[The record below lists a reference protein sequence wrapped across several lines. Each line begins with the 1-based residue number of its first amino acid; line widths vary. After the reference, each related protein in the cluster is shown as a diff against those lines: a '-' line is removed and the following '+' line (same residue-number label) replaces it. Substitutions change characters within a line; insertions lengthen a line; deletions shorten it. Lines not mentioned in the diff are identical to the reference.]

1 MTDAREELRRTSP
14 GGREMKK
21 IGIGADDA
29 AFELKETLVEH
40 LKEKGYEVED
50 YGVHSKDPVDYP
62 DIAVEVAEA
71 VARDEHDRAILVC
84 GTGIGMC
91 ITANKVPG
99 VRAAQCHDVFSA
111 ERARKS
117 NNAQVLTMGQRVIGP
132 ELAKTIVDAWLKS
145 EFGGGSSARKVA
157 KMEEVD
163 RRYHGVA

>member
-1 MTDAREELRRTSP
+1 
-14 GGREMKK
+14 MKK

-40 LKEKGYEVED
+40 LENKGYEVED
-50 YGVHSKDPVDYP
+50 YGVHSKEPVDYP
-62 DIAVEVAEA
+62 DVAVEVAEA
-71 VARDEHDRAILVC
+71 VARGEHDRAILVC
-84 GTGIGMC
+84 GTGVGMS

-132 ELAKTIVDAWLKS
+132 ELAKTIVNAWLES
-145 EFGGGSSARKVA
+145 EFGGGSSTRKVE

-163 RRYHGVA
+163 RRYHRVTQS

>member
-1 MTDAREELRRTSP
+1 MAA
-14 GGREMKK
+14 
-21 IGIGADDA
+21 IAIGADDA
-29 AFELKETLVEH
+29 AYELKEMLAQH
-40 LKEKGYEVED
+40 MRDRGYEVKD
-50 YGVHSKDPVDYP
+50 FGVHSTDPVDYP

-71 VARDEHDRAILVC
+71 VARGEHERAVLVC
-84 GTGIGMC
+84 GTGVGMC

-132 ELAKTIVDAWLKS
+132 ELARTILDAWLES
-145 EFGGGSSARKVA
+145 EFAGGGSARKVE

-163 RRYHGVA
+163 RRYHNTGTRA

>member
-1 MTDAREELRRTSP
+1 VRTT
-14 GGREMKK
+14 
-21 IGIGADDA
+21 DA
-29 AFELKETLVEH
+29 AFELKQTLVEH

-50 YGVHSKDPVDYP
+50 YGVHYKDPVDYP

-71 VARDEHDRAILVC
+71 VARGEHERAILCC
-84 GTGIGMC
+84 GTGIGVN

-117 NNAQVLTMGQRVIGP
+117 NNAQVLTIGQRVIGP
-132 ELAKTIVDAWLKS
+132 ELAKTIVDAWLES
-145 EFGGGSSARKVA
+145 EFGGGSSARKVE

-163 RRYHGVA
+163 RRYHRVTRS